1 MHKGLLKK
9 IENYISEWYHNNYK
23 GNDRRGFA
31 GSYILIVTR
40 RRQQMKEISERR
52 SIRKYKSNA
61 VTKKDIETIIQA
73 GILAPS
79 AKNRQPW
86 KYIIYTNTAKDDLL
100 DVMEKGLLRERDGDK
115 LLPKSQNCLPDA
127 FHTLKVMREAPVLII
142 IENVYGQSPYIDID
156 PDNRITE
163 ICDTLSIGA
172 SVQNILLT
180 ATGLGYGTLWIAN
193 TCFAYKE
200 LIDFIG
206 TKGQLV
212 GAIALGIANESPN
225 PRPRK
230 AISEVLEF
238 RMESTAENE

>member
-1 MHKGLLKK
+1 
-9 IENYISEWYHNNYK
+9 
-23 GNDRRGFA
+23 
-31 GSYILIVTR
+31 
-40 RRQQMKEISERR
+40 MKEISERR

-86 KYIIYTNTAKDDLL
+86 KYIIYTNTAKDNLL

-142 IENVYGQSPYIDID
+142 IENIYGQSPYIDID
-156 PDNRITE
+156 TDNRITE

-180 ATGLGYGTLWIAN
+180 ATGLGYGTYGLPTHVLHIKN
-193 TCFAYKE
+193 S
-200 LIDFIG
+200 LILSEPKDNWLA
-206 TKGQLV
+206 QLHW
-212 GAIALGIANESPN
+212 
-225 PRPRK
+225 
-230 AISEVLEF
+230 VLRMNLQTPDQEKPF
-238 RMESTAENE
+238 QKYWSSDMESNAENE